1 MHILLKTVISQD
13 ILQVMLTIAEHHSA
27 IVPWQVVAQKTGAI
41 LKYVSLT
48 DDEAPDTAK
57 LREMLS
63 RKTKIVVIHHVSNML
78 GT

>member
-1 MHILLKTVISQD
+1 MHILLKTVISHN

-48 DDEAPDTAK
+48 GDEAPDTAK

>member
-13 ILQVMLTIAEHHSA
+13 ILQVILTIAEHHSA

-48 DDEAPDTAK
+48 DAEVPDTAK

-63 RKTKIVVIHHVSNML
+63 TKTKIVVIHHVSNML